1 MMLTSKRCMR
11 HEGGFLRLRLNSAM
25 CLALMF
31 NVSAFGAIF
40 GDGDAQNGI
49 EDQRQ
54 LAPRKILQSVGTIYC
69 DGALRGTATHVS
81 IPSIAQSNAT
91 SIILT
96 AAHVIYH
103 KNTGIL
109 FETCVYRPQG
119 KRLGSIDFVKISAH
133 NFEPQSSDKIQQA
146 TQDIVFIALKKKLRG
161 SGLMLQAKEDADNE
175 LQLIGYNQNQD
186 HISVSD
192 DCREF
197 SSKKFA
203 NNLLLLHNC
212 DAGRGASGGPILD
225 TTSGS
230 VIAVHGGT
238 LVIRSGNNQPLNIM
252 QGAIPDP
259 EALINQGRKID
270 SDIIARLKRFTAYPA
285 KNSQH

>member
-1 MMLTSKRCMR
+1 
-11 HEGGFLRLRLNSAM
+11 LRLNSAI

-81 IPSIAQSNAT
+81 TPSIAQSNAA

-103 KNTGIL
+103 KNTEIL

-119 KRLGSIDFVKISAH
+119 KRLGSIDFVKTSAH
-133 NFEPQSSDKIQQA
+133 RFDPHSSDRMQQA

-161 SGLMLQAKEDADNE
+161 SGLTLQAKEDADNE
-175 LQLIGYNQNQD
+175 LQLIGYNQNKD

-197 SSKKFA
+197 SSEKFA

-225 TTSGS
+225 ATSGS

-270 SDIIARLKRFTAYPA
+270 SDILARLKRFTAYPA

>member
-1 MMLTSKRCMR
+1 MMLTSKRCVH
-11 HEGGFLRLRLNSAM
+11 HEGGFIRLRLNGAI
-25 CLALMF
+25 CLVLVF
-31 NVSAFGAIF
+31 SISAFGAIF

-69 DGALRGTATHVS
+69 DDALRGTATHVS
-81 IPSIAQSNAT
+81 IPSIAQSNGA

-103 KNTGIL
+103 KNTGLL

-119 KRLGSIDFVKISAH
+119 KRLGSIDFVKTSAH
-133 NFEPQSSDKIQQA
+133 RFDPHSSDRMQQA

-161 SGLMLQAKEDADNE
+161 SGLTLQAKKDADNE
-175 LQLIGYNQNQD
+175 LQLIGYNQNKD

-197 SSKKFA
+197 SSEKFA

-225 TTSGS
+225 PTSGS

-270 SDIIARLKRFTAYPA
+270 SDIIARLKHFTAYPA

>member
-1 MMLTSKRCMR
+1 
-11 HEGGFLRLRLNSAM
+11 LRLNSAI

-81 IPSIAQSNAT
+81 IPSIAPSNAA

-103 KNTGIL
+103 KNTEIL

-119 KRLGSIDFVKISAH
+119 KRLGSIDFVKTSAH
-133 NFEPQSSDKIQQA
+133 RFDPHSSDRMQQA

-161 SGLMLQAKEDADNE
+161 SGLTLQAKEDADNE
-175 LQLIGYNQNQD
+175 LQLIGYNQNKD

-197 SSKKFA
+197 SSEKFA

-225 TTSGS
+225 PTSGS

>member
-1 MMLTSKRCMR
+1 
-11 HEGGFLRLRLNSAM
+11 
-25 CLALMF
+25 
-31 NVSAFGAIF
+31 
-40 GDGDAQNGI
+40 
-49 EDQRQ
+49 
-54 LAPRKILQSVGTIYC
+54 
-69 DGALRGTATHVS
+69 
-81 IPSIAQSNAT
+81 
-91 SIILT
+91 
-96 AAHVIYH
+96 VIYH

-119 KRLGSIDFVKISAH
+119 KRLGSIDFVKISSH

-146 TQDIVFIALKKKLRG
+146 TQDIIFIALKKKLRG

-175 LQLIGYNQNQD
+175 LQLIGYNQDQD

-203 NNLLLLHNC
+203 NNRLLLHNC

-225 TTSGS
+225 PTSGS

-238 LVIRSGNNQPLNIM
+238 LVIRSGNNHPLNIM